1 MMTPSTPSSVTKEM
15 RVSIENSVSLEERMK
30 KKRGRPP
37 TLTMPD
43 PISDTPENVVQ
54 ALLTTPP
61 RKASE
66 WPYLRRHEAG
76 SQQSGPRSADAS
88 RPSRER

>member
-1 MMTPSTPSSVTKEM
+1 
-15 RVSIENSVSLEERMK
+15 MK

-54 ALLTTPP
+54 ALLTTPG
-61 RKASE
+61 AI
-66 WPYLRRHEAG
+66 A
-76 SQQSGPRSADAS
+76 QGPTPTLSAIY
-88 RPSRER
+88 